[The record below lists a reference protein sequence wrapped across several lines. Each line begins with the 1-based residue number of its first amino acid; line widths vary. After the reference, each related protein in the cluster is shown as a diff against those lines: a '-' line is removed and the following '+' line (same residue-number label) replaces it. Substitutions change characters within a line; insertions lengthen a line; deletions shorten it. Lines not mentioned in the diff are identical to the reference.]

1 MRAHGAWRR
10 EAGGRGPCAG
20 DPQPPAREAPHEL
33 PRPRTEPRA
42 EGLNDYQTRCA
53 DDGREGTGKAAEV
66 ELKDPGKGWERG
78 RGGAVGPSLQ
88 GRGVRTGSPGPAP
101 SSSAASS
108 QLPHLRPVPG
118 EPGFR
123 SGVRSQAPAP
133 ANPPLPLGSR
143 PVSAEGRS
151 CRFRRGRA
159 APHTRMHW
167 PPVRGALA
175 LSHSLQGRCGR
186 QRVWWPPSRSTP
198 LSQPTLLCE
207 GPPRALGQEPAGWV
221 SANGQGPGGQLPGD
235 RSRGG
240 LLSRERTPG
249 ETPPPFESCDCA
261 LGSGSQTR
269 SCPGCGRSPLSMAS
283 RTSIPSVVIAVPRSK
298 NTLKKATAKRLS
310 PRGAR
315 PTRAGSQ
322 GLTRILSGLPGGP
335 LSLPVTL
342 LLPQRGM
349 QRGTETCPRPHG
361 TERGALAPPRP
372 APFLNGLPVRPPAS
386 RHRPVVQSPRT
397 STSNQKPGA
406 GGRGRS
412 VSLSLVL
419 SSGLAQRRP

>member
-1 MRAHGAWRR
+1 MERGGRFGCGQRRPGPWRGPLQARGAGHACPSHGPLRVRAPISSSSGLSSQPPGGRGENVAQVAPQRRPGAGPEAQNLGHFCHLAARPCLGGPSTESRPRGAARGALPLPASAGARPAGAKPRRGEQAGKGGMRAHGAWRG

-159 APHTRMHW
+159 APHTCMHW

-186 QRVWWPPSRSTP
+186 QGVWWPPSRSTP

-207 GPPRALGQEPAGWV
+207 GPP
-221 SANGQGPGGQLPGD
+221 
-235 RSRGG
+235 
-240 LLSRERTPG
+240 
-249 ETPPPFESCDCA
+249 
-261 LGSGSQTR
+261 
-269 SCPGCGRSPLSMAS
+269 
-283 RTSIPSVVIAVPRSK
+283 
-298 NTLKKATAKRLS
+298 
-310 PRGAR
+310 
-315 PTRAGSQ
+315 
-322 GLTRILSGLPGGP
+322 
-335 LSLPVTL
+335 
-342 LLPQRGM
+342 
-349 QRGTETCPRPHG
+349 
-361 TERGALAPPRP
+361 
-372 APFLNGLPVRPPAS
+372 
-386 RHRPVVQSPRT
+386 
-397 STSNQKPGA
+397 
-406 GGRGRS
+406 
-412 VSLSLVL
+412 
-419 SSGLAQRRP
+419 

>member
-1 MRAHGAWRR
+1 M
-10 EAGGRGPCAG
+10 
-20 DPQPPAREAPHEL
+20 QP
-33 PRPRTEPRA
+33 
-42 EGLNDYQTRCA
+42 
-53 DDGREGTGKAAEV
+53 
-66 ELKDPGKGWERG
+66 
-78 RGGAVGPSLQ
+78 GPSPLFLC
-88 GRGVRTGSPGPAP
+88 GLVPA
-101 SSSAASS
+101 SSSAACPWGAWIPLRGQKSGSS
-108 QLPHLRPVPG
+108 SGQPSPAPRKPAGQCRGTQLPL
-118 EPGFR
+118 
-123 SGVRSQAPAP
+123 PAWTGC
-133 ANPPLPLGSR
+133 PPHPHALATSPWGLG
-143 PVSAEGRS
+143 PVSL
-151 CRFRRGRA
+151 
-159 APHTRMHW
+159 
-167 PPVRGALA
+167 PPGSLWQTAGVVASLTQHPPFSAHPALRGAT
-175 LSHSLQGRCGR
+175 LSFRAGT
-186 QRVWWPPSRSTP
+186 SRLG
-198 LSQPTLLCE
+198 LSQ
-207 GPPRALGQEPAGWV
+207 W
-221 SANGQGPGGQLPGD
+221 QGPGGQLPGD
-235 RSRGG
+235 RSGGG

-269 SCPGCGRSPLSMAS
+269 NCPGSCRSPLSMAS

-298 NTLKKATAKRLS
+298 NTLKMATAKRLS
-310 PRGAR
+310 PRGAC

>member
-1 MRAHGAWRR
+1 MERGGRFRCGQRRPGPWRGPLQARGAGHACPSHGPLRVRAPISSSSGLSSQPPGGRGGTWPRWPRSEGLERGQKLRTWAIFATSRHGPVWGALPQKAGQEELPGGGARGALPLPASAGARPAGAGAKPRRGEQAGKGGMRAHGAWRG

-207 GPPRALGQEPAGWV
+207 GPP
-221 SANGQGPGGQLPGD
+221 
-235 RSRGG
+235 
-240 LLSRERTPG
+240 
-249 ETPPPFESCDCA
+249 
-261 LGSGSQTR
+261 
-269 SCPGCGRSPLSMAS
+269 
-283 RTSIPSVVIAVPRSK
+283 
-298 NTLKKATAKRLS
+298 
-310 PRGAR
+310 
-315 PTRAGSQ
+315 
-322 GLTRILSGLPGGP
+322 
-335 LSLPVTL
+335 
-342 LLPQRGM
+342 
-349 QRGTETCPRPHG
+349 
-361 TERGALAPPRP
+361 
-372 APFLNGLPVRPPAS
+372 
-386 RHRPVVQSPRT
+386 
-397 STSNQKPGA
+397 
-406 GGRGRS
+406 
-412 VSLSLVL
+412 
-419 SSGLAQRRP
+419 